1 MSYSEETRQA
11 NCASCGK
18 LNHVV
23 IAYAGDYRAN
33 EREEA
38 SCFNC
43 ETIVD
48 RERCLAIF
56 TGETPEAALL
66 LLRRMQNRA

>member
-1 MSYSEETRQA
+1 MSYSEQTRQA

-33 EREEA
+33 EHEEA
-38 SCFNC
+38 ACFNC
-43 ETIVD
+43 EAIVD
-48 RERCLAIF
+48 REK
-56 TGETPEAALL
+56 
-66 LLRRMQNRA
+66 